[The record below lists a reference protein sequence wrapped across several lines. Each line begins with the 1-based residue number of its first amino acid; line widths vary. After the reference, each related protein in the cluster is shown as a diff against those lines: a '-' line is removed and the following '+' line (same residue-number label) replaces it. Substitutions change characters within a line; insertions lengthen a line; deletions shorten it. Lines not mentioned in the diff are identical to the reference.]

1 MPAFTSNWNYP
12 TAVKFGPGRIRE
24 LAAHCKAH
32 GILRPLLVTDGG
44 LAKLPMVSDAVAAN
58 NAAGVP
64 TAVFSD
70 VKPNPVGRNIED
82 GARVFRE
89 GGHDGVIT
97 FGGGSALDAGK
108 AIAFW
113 ALQSRPLWDFE
124 DVGDNFLR
132 ADVAAIRPSIAVPT
146 TSGTGSEVGR
156 VSVVTEEAT
165 HTKRLIFHPKI
176 QPVCVVADPELTLG
190 VPAKITA
197 ATGMDALAHCLEAY
211 TAPGFHPMADGVAL
225 EGLRLIKTWLPRA
238 THDGSNIE
246 ARAMMMVAAT
256 MGATAFQKGLGVIHS
271 LAHPLGAIYD
281 AHHGL
286 LNGILMPYSID
297 FNRGVTGEKMR
308 LLAAYLD
315 IKQQDADGVIGWI
328 NALRRDIGIP
338 HTLGEIGIGMDRA
351 DEIATAAMADPS
363 TPSNARPFTRGEVK
377 ALFEK
382 AVTG

>member
-1 MPAFTSNWNYP
+1 MSFTSNWNYP
-12 TAVKFGPGRIRE
+12 TPIKFGPGRIRE
-24 LAAHCKAH
+24 LAQHCLAN
-32 GILRPLLVTDGG
+32 GIKRPLLVTDSG
-44 LAKLPMVSDAVAAN
+44 LAKLPLVIDAVAAN

-70 VKPNPVGRNIED
+70 VKPNPVGKNVED
-82 GARVFRE
+82 GARMFRE
-89 GGHDGVIT
+89 GGHDGVIA
-97 FGGGSALDAGK
+97 FGGGSALDVGK
-108 AIAFW
+108 AIAFY
-113 ALQSRPLWDFE
+113 ARQTRPLWDFE

-156 VSVVTEEAT
+156 VSVVTEEET

-225 EGLRLIKTWLPRA
+225 EGMRLIKAWLPKA
-238 THDGSNIE
+238 THDGQNIE
-246 ARAMMMVAAT
+246 ARSMMMVAAT

-286 LNGILMPYSID
+286 LNGILMPYAVA
-297 FNRGVTGEKMR
+297 FNRGVISEKMR

-315 IKQQDADGVIGWI
+315 IPQQDTDGVIGWI
-328 NALRRDIGIP
+328 NALRQDIGIP
-338 HTLGEIGIGMDRA
+338 NTLGAIGIDTARA
-351 DEIATAAMADPS
+351 GEIAKAAMADPS
-363 TPSNARPFTRGEVK
+363 TPSNARPFSEAEVR

-382 AVTG
+382 SVRG

>member
-24 LAAHCKAH
+24 LAQQCKAF
-32 GILRPLLVTDGG
+32 GIARPLLVTDAG
-44 LAKLPMVSDAVAAN
+44 LAKLPMVQEAVAR
-58 NAAGVP
+58 NAAEGVP
-64 TAVFSD
+64 TAVFSE
-70 VKPNPVGRNIED
+70 VKPNPVGRNIAD
-82 GARVFRE
+82 GAARFRD
-89 GGHDGVIT
+89 GGHDGVIA

-156 VSVVTEEAT
+156 VSVVTEEET

-225 EGLRLIKTWLPRA
+225 EGMRLIKSWLPKA
-238 THDGSNIE
+238 THDGQNIE
-246 ARAMMMVAAT
+246 ARSMMMVAAT

-286 LNGILMPYSID
+286 LNGILMPYAVA
-297 FNRGVTGEKMR
+297 FNRGVIGEKMR

-315 IKQQDADGVIGWI
+315 IPQQDTDGVIGWI
-328 NALRRDIGIP
+328 NALRQDIGIP
-338 HTLGEIGIGMDRA
+338 NTLGAIGIDTARA
-351 DEIATAAMADPS
+351 GEIAKAAMADPS
-363 TPSNARPFTRGEVK
+363 TPSNARPFTEAEVR

-382 AVTG
+382 SVRG